1 MSISSKKAEQI
12 NKDLLE
18 ALNKVAAKHGLELKP
33 SRGRFTESNF
43 RKRVEFMAVDS
54 DGETLTKERRDLD
67 HYKARKLGLSSANFG
82 RQFTIPG
89 EGTFELIGFRNR
101 APKRPLQIRNVE
113 TGRIHSCVSVING
126 MPIAKLLAA

>member
-67 HYKARKLGLSSANFG
+67 HYKARKLGLSSADFG
-82 RQFTIPG
+82 KLMTIDG
-89 EGTFELIGFRNR
+89 KQFELIGFRTR